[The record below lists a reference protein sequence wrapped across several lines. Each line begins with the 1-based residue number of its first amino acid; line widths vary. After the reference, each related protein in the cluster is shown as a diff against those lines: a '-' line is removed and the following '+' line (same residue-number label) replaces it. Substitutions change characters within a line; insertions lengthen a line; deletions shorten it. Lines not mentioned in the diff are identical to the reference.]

1 MASRRAA
8 DVFGTPADDRH
19 LERRAVD
26 EHRSAALAP
35 PNPSPPAS
43 ISAPAP
49 PCSYSQIGAKSH
61 VLQSP
66 LSRCSNASISKGMFR
81 SGSLSSARMR
91 STPSRTDA
99 AA

>member
-8 DVFGTPADDRH
+8 DVFGTPADDGH

-26 EHRSAALAP
+26 ERWSAALVP
-35 PNPSPPAS
+35 PDPSPPAS
-43 ISAPAP
+43 ISVPVP
-49 PCSYSQIGAKSH
+49 LCSYSQMGAKLH

-66 LSRCSNASISKGMFR
+66 LSRCSNASISKGMLR
-81 SGSLSSARMR
+81 SGSLNSARMR
-91 STPSRTDA
+91 ATPSRTDA